1 MVFLVRYLYY
11 IGIEN
16 DFLTNQIGRKMI
28 QTLKTII
35 KKMMKTIRKTNGNSL
50 AEFAVTTAMMA
61 TLATTAAPKF
71 GQIGAGAKEK
81 KTIANMDKILTVANN
96 FYNQTL
102 SEEGKGR
109 FPGQSKYDQPVGGIS
124 LGDNQ
129 LTDEALEIYLETIL
143 DAKDNYEADLGEFVY
158 VFSTSVD
165 DDDALQ
171 GGWMNTST
179 SVVFDTD
186 GALDFKSD
194 FGNNGIQ
201 SPFQD
206 GSYAYL
212 VIPGS
217 GSGTDAQAPALVV
230 IDTENPAQLNKFL
243 VP

>member
-1 MVFLVRYLYY
+1 MF
-11 IGIEN
+11 E
-16 DFLTNQIGRKMI
+16 T
-28 QTLKTII
+28 I
-35 KKMMKTIRKTNGNSL
+35 KKIVKRLSKKIKSTNGNSL

-71 GQIGAGAKEK
+71 GQVGAGAKEK
-81 KTIANMDKILTVANN
+81 KTMNNIDKILTVANN

-109 FPGQSKYDQPVGGIS
+109 FPGQEKYDVAVGGITLAEGAS
-124 LGDNQ
+124 
-129 LTDEALEIYLETIL
+129 TDETLEAYVEPVL
-143 DAKDNYEADLGEFVY
+143 DAKDSYTSELGEFVY
-158 VFSTSVD
+158 VFSPAAD

-171 GGWMNTST
+171 GDWMSLET
-179 SVVFDTD
+179 SVGYDGNSEV
-186 GALDFKSD
+186 GALDFKQD
-194 FGNNGIQ
+194 FGNNGMT

-217 GSGTDAQAPALVV
+217 GSGTSAQAPVLVV
-230 IDTENPAQLNKFL
+230 IDTENPSKLHKTL

>member
-1 MVFLVRYLYY
+1 MFKNILKKLKS
-11 IGIEN
+11 
-16 DFLTNQIGRKMI
+16 RK
-28 QTLKTII
+28 
-35 KKMMKTIRKTNGNSL
+35 GNSL

-81 KTIANMDKILTVANN
+81 KTIANIDKIITVANN

-109 FPGQSKYDQPVGGIS
+109 FPGQSKYDQPVGGVD
-124 LGDNQ
+124 LADGQ
-129 LTDEALEIYLETIL
+129 LTDEALEIYVETIL
-143 DAKDNYEADLGEFVY
+143 ENKESYESDLGEFVY
-158 VFSTSVD
+158 IFSTASD

-171 GGWMNTST
+171 GNWMNLET
-179 SVVFDTD
+179 SVAFDSD
-186 GALDFKSD
+186 GALDFKKD
-194 FGNNGIQ
+194 FGNNGIS

-217 GSGTDAQAPALVV
+217 GSGTNAQAPALVV
-230 IDTENPAQLNKFL
+230 IDTENPSQLNKFL

>member
-1 MVFLVRYLYY
+1 MFK
-11 IGIEN
+11 N
-16 DFLTNQIGRKMI
+16 
-28 QTLKTII
+28 II
-35 KKMMKTIRKTNGNSL
+35 KKMKSRRGNSL

-81 KTIANMDKILTVANN
+81 KTIANIDKIITVANN

-109 FPGQSKYDQPVGGIS
+109 FPGQSKYDQPIGGVTLS
-124 LGDNQ
+124 EGQ
-129 LTDEALEIYLETIL
+129 LTDEALEIYMETIL
-143 DAKDNYEADLGEFVY
+143 DSKESYESQLGEFVY
-158 VFSTSVD
+158 IFSTASD

-171 GGWMNTST
+171 GDWMNLETTVS
-179 SVVFDTD
+179 FDTD

-194 FGNNGIQ
+194 FGNNGIS

-230 IDTENPAQLNKFL
+230 IDTENPAELNKTL

>member
-1 MVFLVRYLYY
+1 MFINL
-11 IGIEN
+11 I
-16 DFLTNQIGRKMI
+16 RKM
-28 QTLKTII
+28 KSN
-35 KKMMKTIRKTNGNSL
+35 KGNSL

-71 GQIGAGAKEK
+71 GQVGAGAKEK
-81 KTIANMDKILTVANN
+81 KSMNNIDKILTVANN

-109 FPGQSKYDQPVGGIS
+109 FPGQEKYDVAVGGIN
-124 LGDNQ
+124 LAEGAQ
-129 LTDEALEIYLETIL
+129 TDETLEAYIETIL
-143 DAKDNYEADLGEFVY
+143 DEKVSYTDDLSEFVY
-158 VFSTSVD
+158 VFSTAVD

-171 GGWMNTST
+171 GDWMSLET
-179 SVVFDTD
+179 SVTYDGNSEV
-186 GALDFKSD
+186 GALDFKKD
-194 FGNNGIQ
+194 FGNNGMS

-230 IDTENPAQLNKFL
+230 IDTENPAELNKTL

>member
-1 MVFLVRYLYY
+1 MFKNILKKLKS
-11 IGIEN
+11 
-16 DFLTNQIGRKMI
+16 RK
-28 QTLKTII
+28 
-35 KKMMKTIRKTNGNSL
+35 GNSL

-81 KTIANMDKILTVANN
+81 KTIANIDKIITVANN

-109 FPGQSKYDQPVGGIS
+109 FPGQSKYDQPVGGVD
-124 LGDNQ
+124 LADGQ
-129 LTDEALEIYLETIL
+129 LTDEALEIYVETIL
-143 DAKDNYEADLGEFVY
+143 ENKESYESDLGEFVY
-158 VFSTSVD
+158 IFSTASD
-165 DDDALQ
+165 DDDDLQ
-171 GGWMNTST
+171 GNWMNLET
-179 SVVFDTD
+179 SVAFDSD
-186 GALDFKSD
+186 GALDFKKD
-194 FGNNGIQ
+194 FGNNGIS

-217 GSGTDAQAPALVV
+217 GSGTNAQAPALVV
-230 IDTENPAQLNKFL
+230 IDTENPSQLNKFL

>member
-1 MVFLVRYLYY
+1 MF
-11 IGIEN
+11 
-16 DFLTNQIGRKMI
+16 K
-28 QTLKTII
+28 TLKSN
-35 KKMMKTIRKTNGNSL
+35 RGNSL

-71 GQIGAGAKEK
+71 GNVGAAAKEK
-81 KTIANMDKILTVANN
+81 KSIANIDKILTVANN
-96 FYNQTL
+96 YYNQAV

-109 FPGQSKYDQPVGGIS
+109 FPGQSKYDQMVGGID
-124 LGDNQ
+124 LGDGA
-129 LTDEALEIYLETIL
+129 LTDETLEAYIETIL
-143 DAKDNYEADLGEFVY
+143 EQKDSYESELGEFVY
-158 VFSTSVD
+158 VFSSASD

-171 GGWMNTST
+171 GDWMNLET
-179 SVVFDTD
+179 SVGFNA
-186 GALDFKSD
+186 GGSLDFKKD
-194 FGNNGIQ
+194 FGNQGIK

-230 IDTENPAQLNKFL
+230 IDTENPGNLFKTL